1 MSFAKQACAGLLAG
15 AIGAAAWAGVVMV
28 TKYEFGI
35 LAWGI
40 GVLVGFAVGATASA
54 GQRSPVAAGV
64 LASVLALATIFAGKG
79 AAAYMLSNSAMT
91 YAEASS
97 EEMLISFVADEV
109 LHEHAM
115 AGRDY
120 DGEEIGGF
128 TKDDYPAD
136 VWGEA
141 ESRWAALPAAEK
153 QTMRADLADGQQVA
167 GGILFAAILVGSFG
181 LIDVLWVGLA
191 IGSAYKLGSSAPV
204 EKQQFEEQMVYAGPA
219 AAPQFKDDADAAP
232 TATAGPSF
240 FPPAPPNADAD
251 IPANPPLA
259 QWADHYDGSEP
270 RPGLTDVGGLDEDPQ
285 IHSDVPDLPDAHS
298 DVPDLPDIS
307 ESQQRRAA

>member
-28 TKYEFGI
+28 TNYEFGI
-35 LAWGI
+35 LAWGV
-40 GVLVGFAVGATASA
+40 GVLVGFAVGATATT

-79 AAAYMLSNSAMT
+79 AAAYMVSNSAMT

-115 AGRDY
+115 NGRTFD
-120 DGEEIGGF
+120 DEEVGGF
-128 TKDDYPAD
+128 TENDYPSD
-136 VWGEA
+136 VWAEA
-141 ESRWAALPAAEK
+141 ESRWAAMPAAEK
-153 QTMRADLADGQQVA
+153 QTMRGDLADGQQVA
-167 GGILFAAILVGSFG
+167 GGVLFIAILVGSFG
-181 LIDVLWVGLA
+181 LMDVLWVGLA
-191 IGSAYKLGSSAPV
+191 VGSAYKLGSSAPV
-204 EKQQFEEQMVYAGPA
+204 EKQQLEEQAVYVGPA
-219 AAPQFKDDADAAP
+219 AASPSREDADA
-232 TATAGPSF
+232 TTTVTTTPSF

-259 QWADHYDGSEP
+259 QWADHYDGSGP
-270 RPGLTDVGGLDEDPQ
+270 RPGLTEVGGLDDDPQ
-285 IHSDVPDLPDAHS
+285 IHSDVPDLPGAHS
-298 DVPDLPDIS
+298 DVPDLPDVDD
-307 ESQQRRAA
+307 EEQRRAA